1 MDLFGFIQWCFRS
14 SNSTILT
21 IIVGVLLGELL
32 IRLAVALRGRK

>member
-1 MDLFGFIQWCFRS
+1 MRLRLCSMLGA
-14 SNSTILT
+14 NSTILT